1 MTRPLKRH
9 VEMESLFGADFLPIS
24 KKRHGGTEARS
35 GAPAAPPAAAS
46 TPLGTSPARPV
57 ATKKGTSTFPY
68 AWEQD
73 WPAEFQTF
81 RTEVL
86 DCTKCGLCSTRT
98 QVVFG
103 TGPIATPLMFVGE
116 APGEDEDRKGE
127 PFVGRAGQ
135 LLTST
140 LKRFGVERSQVFIA
154 NILKCRP
161 PGNRTPAPDE
171 MASCMPWLQ
180 RQIATIRPKVICGL
194 GNIAVQT
201 LLVTKTGITKLRG
214 RLTQAQGVPFFP
226 TFHPAYILRNM
237 SDQPLFEADIKAVLQ
252 LAGLIAP

>member
-9 VEMESLFGADFLPIS
+9 VEMESMFGADFLPIS
-24 KKRHGGTEARS
+24 RKRKTPAA
-35 GAPAAPPAAAS
+35 APAAPKAEAPKSAAA
-46 TPLGTSPARPV
+46 
-57 ATKKGTSTFPY
+57 KKGPSSTFPY

-73 WPAEFQTF
+73 WPSDFQSF
-81 RTEVL
+81 RAEVL
-86 DCTKCGLCSTRT
+86 DCRKCGLCSTRT

-103 TGPIATPLMFVGE
+103 TGPIRTPLMFVGE

-171 MASCMPWLQ
+171 MAACMPWLQ
-180 RQIATIRPKVICGL
+180 RQIATIQPKVICGL

-214 RLTQAQGVPFFP
+214 RMTQAQGVPFFP

-237 SDQPLFEADIKAVLQ
+237 SDLPLFEADIQQVLQ
-252 LAGLIAP
+252 AAGLLPA

>member
-1 MTRPLKRH
+1 MKRPLKRH
-9 VEMESLFGADFLPIS
+9 AEMEALFGADFLPLS
-24 KKRHGGTEARS
+24 KKALARPA
-35 GAPAAPPAAAS
+35 GPPPPVKQPVKTATAPAASPKSKAGPPA
-46 TPLGTSPARPV
+46 
-57 ATKKGTSTFPY
+57 Y
-68 AWEQD
+68 AWEKD
-73 WPAEFQTF
+73 WPADF
-81 RTEVL
+81 RSFRDEVL
-86 DCTKCGLCSTRT
+86 GCTRCSLCSSRT

-103 TGPIATPLMFVGE
+103 TGPVKTPLMFVGE
-116 APGEDEDRKGE
+116 APGQDEDQQGE

-140 LKRFGVERSQVFIA
+140 LKKFGVERSQVFIA

-171 MASCMPWLQ
+171 MAACMPWLQ
-180 RQIATIRPKVICGL
+180 RQIATIQPKLICGL

-214 RLTQAQGVPFFP
+214 RLTQAQGAPFFP

-237 SDQPLFEADIKAVLQ
+237 SDLPLFEADIRQALQ
-252 LAGLIAP
+252 IAGLLSGAK

>member
-1 MTRPLKRH
+1 MKRPINRH
-9 VEMESLFGADFLPIS
+9 VEMEALFGADFLPIS
-24 KKRHGGTEARS
+24 KKAAKS
-35 GAPAAPPAAAS
+35 APAAPPAPRAPAAAARKPAS
-46 TPLGTSPARPV
+46 TWPHP
-57 ATKKGTSTFPY
+57 
-68 AWEQD
+68 WEKD
-73 WPAEFQTF
+73 WPADFRSF

-86 DCTKCGLCSTRT
+86 DCRKCGLCSTRT

-103 TGPIATPLMFVGE
+103 TGPASTPMMFVGE
-116 APGEDEDRKGE
+116 APGEDEDRRGE

-140 LKRFGVERSQVFIA
+140 LQKFGVERRQVFIA

-171 MASCMPWLQ
+171 MAACMPWLQ
-180 RQIATIRPKVICGL
+180 RQIAVVKPKLICGL

-214 RLTQAQGVPFFP
+214 KLTEAQGVPFFP

-237 SDQPLFEADIKAVLQ
+237 NDLPLFEADIKQALQ
-252 LAGLIAP
+252 IAGLLA

>member
-24 KKRHGGTEARS
+24 KKGRAA
-35 GAPAAPPAAAS
+35 APAPQPAPPVAPKAAV
-46 TPLGTSPARPV
+46 ARP
-57 ATKKGTSTFPY
+57 GSSPFPY
-68 AWEQD
+68 EWEKD
-73 WPAEFQTF
+73 WPTDYLSF
-81 RTEVL
+81 RTDVL
-86 DCTKCGLCSTRT
+86 DCRKCGLCSTRT

-103 TGPIATPLMFVGE
+103 TGPIKTPLMFVGE

-135 LLTST
+135 LLTTT
-140 LKRFGVERSQVFIA
+140 LKRFGVVRSQVYIA

-180 RQIATIRPKVICGL
+180 RQIATIQPKVICGL

-237 SDQPLFEADIKAVLQ
+237 SELPLFETDIKQVLQ
-252 LAGLIAP
+252 IAGLLP

>member
-1 MTRPLKRH
+1 VRDVTRPLKRH
-9 VEMESLFGADFLPIS
+9 VEMETLFGADFLPIS
-24 KKRHGGTEARS
+24 KKRAVSAPPPAAPARP
-35 GAPAAPPAAAS
+35 APAAKPKAGPPAY
-46 TPLGTSPARPV
+46 P
-57 ATKKGTSTFPY
+57 
-68 AWEQD
+68 WEKD
-73 WPAEFQTF
+73 WPADFQAF
-81 RTEVL
+81 RDEVL
-86 DCTKCGLCSTRT
+86 GCKRCGLCSTRT

-103 TGPIATPLMFVGE
+103 TGPVRTPLMFVGE
-116 APGEDEDRKGE
+116 APGQDEDLQGE

-135 LLTST
+135 LLTNT
-140 LKRFGVERSQVFIA
+140 LKKFGVERSQVFIG

-180 RQIATIRPKVICGL
+180 RQIATIQPKLICGL

-214 RLTQAQGVPFFP
+214 KLTEAQGVAFLP

-237 SDQPLFEADIKAVLQ
+237 NDLPIFEADIRQALAT
-252 LAGLIAP
+252 AGLGTK

>member
-24 KKRHGGTEARS
+24 KKGRAA
-35 GAPAAPPAAAS
+35 APAPAPKPAPAAAPPAAAS
-46 TPLGTSPARPV
+46 AP
-57 ATKKGTSTFPY
+57 KKGTSTFPY

-73 WPAEFQTF
+73 WPSDFLKF

-103 TGPIATPLMFVGE
+103 TGLISTPLMFVGE

-135 LLTST
+135 LLTTT
-140 LKRFGVERSQVFIA
+140 LKKFGVERSRVFIA

-171 MASCMPWLQ
+171 MAACMPWLQ
-180 RQIATIRPKVICGL
+180 RQIATIQPKVICGL

-214 RLTQAQGVPFFP
+214 RVTQAQGVPFFP

-237 SDQPLFEADIKAVLQ
+237 SDLPLFEADLKQVLQ
-252 LAGLIAP
+252 IAGLIPA

>member
-24 KKRHGGTEARS
+24 KKGRTA
-35 GAPAAPPAAAS
+35 APAPKPAAKPAASPTPPAAA
-46 TPLGTSPARPV
+46 
-57 ATKKGTSTFPY
+57 KKGTSSFPY

-73 WPAEFQTF
+73 WPSDYLTF

-86 DCTKCGLCSTRT
+86 DCRKCGLCSTRT

-103 TGPIATPLMFVGE
+103 TGPVKTPLMFVGE
-116 APGEDEDRKGE
+116 APGEDEDKKGE

-135 LLTST
+135 LLTNT
-140 LKRFGVERSQVFIA
+140 LKKFGIERSQVYIA

-171 MASCMPWLQ
+171 MAACMPWLQ
-180 RQIATIRPKVICGL
+180 RQIATIQPKLICGL

-214 RLTQAQGVPFFP
+214 RLAQAQGVPFFP

-237 SDQPLFEADIKAVLQ
+237 NDLPLFEADIKQALQ
-252 LAGLIAP
+252 ISGLLPPA

>member
-1 MTRPLKRH
+1 VTRPLKRH
-9 VEMESLFGADFLPIS
+9 VELEQLFGADFLPLS
-24 KKRHGGTEARS
+24 KSRKALRA
-35 GAPAAPPAAAS
+35 APAPAPAPAPATAKKAAS
-46 TPLGTSPARPV
+46 T
-57 ATKKGTSTFPY
+57 FPHP
-68 AWEQD
+68 WEKE
-73 WPAEFQTF
+73 WPAEFQSF
-81 RTEVL
+81 RTETL
-86 DCTKCGLCSTRT
+86 DCRKCGLCSTRT

-103 TGPIATPLMFVGE
+103 TGPASTPLMFVGE

-140 LKRFGVERSQVFIA
+140 LKKFGIERSQVFIA

-171 MASCMPWLQ
+171 MAACMPWLQ
-180 RQIATIRPKVICGL
+180 RQIATIRPKLICGL

-214 RLTQAQGVPFFP
+214 RVTQAQGLPFFP

-237 SDQPLFEADIKAVLQ
+237 NDLPLFEQDIQSALKT
-252 LAGLIAP
+252 AGLLP

>member
-1 MTRPLKRH
+1 MKRPLKRH

-24 KKRHGGTEARS
+24 KRAAAAKPP
-35 GAPAAPPAAAS
+35 APATISKSLPAGTKPRVGPPAY
-46 TPLGTSPARPV
+46 P
-57 ATKKGTSTFPY
+57 
-68 AWEQD
+68 WEKD
-73 WPAEFQTF
+73 WPADYLGF
-81 RTEVL
+81 RDEVL
-86 DCTKCGLCSTRT
+86 DCRKCGLCSTRT

-103 TGPIATPLMFVGE
+103 TGPLKTPLMFVGE
-116 APGEDEDRKGE
+116 APGQDEDLQGE

-135 LLTST
+135 LLTNT
-140 LKRFGVERSQVFIA
+140 LKKFGIERSQVYIA

-171 MASCMPWLQ
+171 MAACMPWLQ
-180 RQIATIRPKVICGL
+180 RQIATIQPKLICGL

-201 LLVTKTGITKLRG
+201 LLATKTGITKLRG

-237 SDQPLFEADIKAVLQ
+237 SDLPLFEADLRQALET
-252 LAGLIAP
+252 AGLLAPK

>member
-1 MTRPLKRH
+1 VKRPLKRH
-9 VEMESLFGADFLPIS
+9 AEMETLFGADFLPIS
-24 KKRHGGTEARS
+24 KRALAQPPAAK
-35 GAPAAPPAAAS
+35 AAPPPTISKDAAKPKA
-46 TPLGTSPARPV
+46 GPAPH
-57 ATKKGTSTFPY
+57 P
-68 AWEQD
+68 WEAD
-73 WPAEFQTF
+73 WPADFKTF
-81 RTEVL
+81 RDEVL
-86 DCTKCGLCSTRT
+86 GCKRCGLCSTRT

-103 TGPIATPLMFVGE
+103 TGPAKTPLMFVGE
-116 APGEDEDRKGE
+116 APGQDEDLQGE

-135 LLTST
+135 LLTNT
-140 LKRFGVERSQVFIA
+140 LKKFGVERSRVFIA

-180 RQIATIRPKVICGL
+180 RQIATLQPKLICGL

-214 RLTQAQGVPFFP
+214 RVTEAQGVPFFP

-237 SDQPLFEADIKAVLQ
+237 SDLPLFEADIKSALQ
-252 LAGLIAP
+252 TAGLLGTK

>member
-9 VEMESLFGADFLPIS
+9 IEMEALFGADFLPVS
-24 KKRHGGTEARS
+24 KQSLRK
-35 GAPAAPPAAAS
+35 PPAAAKAA
-46 TPLGTSPARPV
+46 PPPAAVV
-57 ATKKGTSTFPY
+57 AAGPALY
-68 AWEQD
+68 AWEEA
-73 WPAEFQTF
+73 WPEDYRAF
-81 RTEVL
+81 RKETL
-86 DCTKCGLCSTRT
+86 DCTKCGLCKTRT

-103 TGPIATPLMFVGE
+103 TGPLSTPLMFVGE

-135 LLTST
+135 LLTNS
-140 LKRFGVERSQVFIA
+140 LKKFGIERRQVHIA

-171 MASCMPWLQ
+171 MAACMPWLQ
-180 RQIATIRPKVICGL
+180 RQIDTIKPKLICGL

-214 RLTQAQGVPFFP
+214 RVTEARGLPFFP

-237 SDQPLFEADIKAVLQ
+237 SELPVFEADVKSALTI
-252 LAGLIAP
+252 AGLLK

>member
-24 KKRHGGTEARS
+24 RKGKAP
-35 GAPAAPPAAAS
+35 APAATPA
-46 TPLGTSPARPV
+46 PV
-57 ATKKGTSTFPY
+57 AAKAPPPKKSGTSTFPY

-73 WPAEFQTF
+73 WPAEFQSF

-86 DCTKCGLCSTRT
+86 DCRKCGLCSTRT

-103 TGPIATPLMFVGE
+103 TGPIQTPLMFVGE
-116 APGEDEDRKGE
+116 APGEDEDKKGE

-135 LLTST
+135 LLTTT
-140 LKRFGVERSQVFIA
+140 LKRFGIERSRVFIA

-171 MASCMPWLQ
+171 MAACMPWLQ
-180 RQIATIRPKVICGL
+180 RQIATIQPKVICGL

-214 RLTQAQGVPFFP
+214 RMTQAQGVPFFP

-237 SDQPLFEADIKAVLQ
+237 SDLPLFEADIKQVLQ
-252 LAGLIAP
+252 FAGLIT

>member
-1 MTRPLKRH
+1 MTRPLRRH
-9 VEMESLFGADFLPIS
+9 LEMEALFGSDFLPVS
-24 KKRHGGTEARS
+24 KKSLAGAAPKR
-35 GAPAAPPAAAS
+35 APAALSAGP
-46 TPLGTSPARPV
+46 
-57 ATKKGTSTFPY
+57 TKKGPPAY
-68 AWEQD
+68 PWEKD
-73 WPAEFQTF
+73 WPADFQAF
-81 RTEVL
+81 REEVL
-86 DCTKCGLCSTRT
+86 GCLKCGLCSTRT

-103 TGPIATPLMFVGE
+103 TGLISTPLMFVGE

-135 LLTST
+135 LLTTT
-140 LKRFGVERSQVFIA
+140 LQKFGIERSRVFIA

-161 PGNRTPAPDE
+161 PGNRTPAPHE

-180 RQIATIRPKVICGL
+180 RQIEMIQPKLICGL

-214 RLTQAQGVPFFP
+214 RITTAQGLPFFP

-237 SDQPLFEADIKAVLQ
+237 SDLPLFEADIRTALQ
-252 LAGLIAP
+252 TAGLLA